1 MMMATKKK
9 KTAKTTEK
17 IIIEEKET
25 DKKVVDEET
34 IKKNTN
40 KAKWDLFKEY
50 GPFLILLT
58 FIIIIR
64 IFIASP
70 MSVSGTSM
78 VPTLENGDYVLLYKL
93 KKRVKGINRFDIVV
107 INNKEGTLVKR
118 VIGLP
123 GETLKYRVYEENGV
137 DHNEL
142 TIDGKIIAE
151 DFLADEYKNNTCTYK
166 NQLCSEDGITLGDGE
181 YFVMGDNRL
190 ASKDSRIIGS
200 ISEKEIKGIAE
211 VRLFPFNKFGK
222 IQK

>member
-1 MMMATKKK
+1 MATKNKNEL
-9 KTAKTTEK
+9 TE
-17 IIIEEKET
+17 EE
-25 DKKVVDEET
+25 

-50 GPFLILLT
+50 GPFIIILL

-64 IFIASP
+64 TFIASP

-93 KKRVKGINRFDIVV
+93 KMKTKGINRFDIIV
-107 INNKEGTLVKR
+107 INNKEGILVKR
-118 VIGLP
+118 IIGLP
-123 GETLKYRVYEENGV
+123 GETLKYRVYEEDGV
-137 DHNEL
+137 QKNEL
-142 TIDGKIIAE
+142 TIDGKVIPEEFIS
-151 DFLADEYKNNTCTYK
+151 DEYKNNTCYYK
-166 NQLCSEDGITLGDGE
+166 NQLCSEDGVTLGDNE

-190 ASKDSRIIGS
+190 ASKDSRIIG
-200 ISEKEIKGIAE
+200 IIDAKEIKGIAE

>member
-1 MMMATKKK
+1 MATKKIE
-9 KTAKTTEK
+9 T
-17 IIIEEKET
+17 EEK
-25 DKKVVDEET
+25 VDAEV
-34 IKKNTN
+34 IKKNTK
-40 KAKWDLFKEY
+40 KASWDLFKEY

-78 VPTLENGDYVLLYKL
+78 VPTLEDGDYVLLYKL

-107 INNKEGTLVKR
+107 IKNEEGTIVKR

-123 GETLKYRVYEENGV
+123 GETLKYRVYKEDGV
-137 DHNEL
+137 EKSEL
-142 TIDGKIIAE
+142 AIDGKIIAE
-151 DFLADEYKNNTCTYK
+151 EFLADEYKNNTCRYL
-166 NQLCSEDGITLGDGE
+166 NPLCTDEGVTLKEGE

-190 ASKDSRIIGS
+190 SSKDSRVIGV
-200 ISEKEIKGIAE
+200 ITDDEIKGIAE
-211 VRLFPFNKFGK
+211 LRLFPFNKIGK

>member
-1 MMMATKKK
+1 MATKKK
-9 KTAKTTEK
+9 DELTE
-17 IIIEEKET
+17 EE
-25 DKKVVDEET
+25 
-34 IKKNTN
+34 IKKNTQ

-50 GPFLILLT
+50 GPFLILLF

-64 IFIASP
+64 TFIASP

-93 KKRVKGINRFDIVV
+93 KKRVKGISRFDIVV

-118 VIGLP
+118 VVGLP
-123 GETLKYRVYEENGV
+123 GETLKYRVYEEDGIQKS
-137 DHNEL
+137 EL
-142 TIDGKIIAE
+142 TIDSKVIAE
-151 DFLADEYKNNTCTYK
+151 DFLADEYKNNTCKYT
-166 NQLCSEDGITLGDGE
+166 NSLCSEDGITLGDDE

-200 ISEKEIKGIAE
+200 INKKEIKGIAE
-211 VRLFPFNKFGK
+211 VRLFPFGKFGK

>member
-1 MMMATKKK
+1 MATKKK

-50 GPFLILLT
+50 GPFLILLA
-58 FIIIIR
+58 FIIVIR
-64 IFIASP
+64 LFIASP
-70 MSVSGTSM
+70 TSVSGTSM

-93 KKRVKGINRFDIVV
+93 KKRLKGISRFDIVV
-107 INNKEGTLVKR
+107 INTDNEGIIVKR

-123 GETLKYRVYEENGV
+123 GETLKYKVYEEDGV
-137 DHNEL
+137 EKSEL
-142 TIDGKIIAE
+142 LIDGKVVEE
-151 DFLADEYKNNTCTYK
+151 DFLSSEYKNKTCAYA
-166 NQLCSEDGITLGDGE
+166 NPLCSEDGVTLGDGE

-190 ASKDSRIIGS
+190 VSKDSRYIGS
-200 ISEKEIKGIAE
+200 ISDKEIKGISE
-211 VRLFPFNKFGK
+211 LRLFPFNKFGK